1 MTSPTRTPGQ
11 GLFLPGQV
19 WRCRCDLFDKSSFQS
34 PSESLGLCPSGWEG
48 RTPRAEGGGGRHNGQ
63 HPRTPQRAR
72 LSGVGGAAHPVAWGT
87 FTGRPGRGQWARSGA
102 YLGAQAFPELLRPRG
117 PPPGARTPAP
127 HFLPATPRPPGEA
140 RPAEKLG
147 GVATAATRAAGPGK
161 TKGGCV
167 RPKVR
172 KRGAGGGRA
181 GRRAPSRSP
190 LFAERTATRAA
201 QEINTSCRR
210 SSTPRQ
216 RKAGRVGRGRPFNG
230 VTRPGSVWGPSQEC
244 FSLCRRRPGYHL

>member
-1 MTSPTRTPGQ
+1 MASIPEPRRGPGFQVWAGPRILWPGELSLGGQ
-11 GLFLPGQV
+11 GADNGRAAALISARRP
-19 WRCRCDLFDKSSFQS
+19 S
-34 PSESLGLCPSGWEG
+34 PSCSG
-48 RTPRAEGGGGRHNGQ
+48 
-63 HPRTPQRAR
+63 
-72 LSGVGGAAHPVAWGT
+72 
-87 FTGRPGRGQWARSGA
+87 PG
-102 YLGAQAFPELLRPRG
+102 G

-172 KRGAGGGRA
+172 KRGAGGGRV

-216 RKAGRVGRGRPFNG
+216 RMAGRVGRGRPFNG